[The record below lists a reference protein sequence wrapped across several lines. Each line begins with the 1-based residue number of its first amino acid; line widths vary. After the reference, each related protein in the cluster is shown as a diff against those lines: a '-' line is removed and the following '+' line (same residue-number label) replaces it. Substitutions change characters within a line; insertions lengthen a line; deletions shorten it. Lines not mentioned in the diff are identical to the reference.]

1 MKEIVTFFFLIIL
14 VLVINESEAQDIYNL
29 WEGQK
34 KPYYKE
40 NSLEEYEKESW
51 GVMCVF
57 NITEPTL
64 IVYKA
69 EGNNI
74 AKAVVIIPGGGYSLV
89 AIYHEGHDLAKVLAK
104 QGITAAVLKYRLPNP
119 ESSDQ
124 PNMVPLSDARRAL
137 KLLRENAHRYGV
149 KKDQVG
155 VMGFSAGSHP
165 STVTCLWKCTCFQ
178 KAVMDLGWVEKK
190 MAQTSG
196 RHYS

>member
-1 MKEIVTFFFLIIL
+1 
-14 VLVINESEAQDIYNL
+14 
-29 WEGQK
+29 
-34 KPYYKE
+34 
-40 NSLEEYEKESW
+40 
-51 GVMCVF
+51 
-57 NITEPTL
+57 
-64 IVYKA
+64 
-69 EGNNI
+69 
-74 AKAVVIIPGGGYSLV
+74 
-89 AIYHEGHDLAKVLAK
+89 VLAK

-137 KLLRENAHRYGV
+137 KLLKENAHRYGV